1 MKFEELKVTRQYI
14 NALEEAG
21 FTEATGIQEKA
32 IPPIRAGQDLIGI
45 AQTGTGKTAA
55 YLIPIMQALQQ
66 NKGLEPRALVL
77 VPTKELA
84 VQVGQQFDAIAT
96 YTNFKRVVLYGGV
109 GPTAQAKQLAEGC
122 DVIISTPGRF
132 LDLYINAAFST
143 KKIKHVVLDEADR
156 MMDMG
161 FMHQIRSIQEV
172 LPSKRQNLLFSATFP
187 EYVEHLADEFLLF
200 PLKIEITPQATPV
213 ETVEQFIYHINNFQS
228 KLSMLRHL
236 LEDEEVFNKV
246 IIFTKTKE
254 LAVNLGKYL
263 ERKGM
268 GPADMLHSNR
278 AQNAR
283 MNAVKK
289 FRANELRILVTT
301 DVSAR
306 GLDIPEVSHV
316 INFSIPKDH
325 RDYIH
330 RIGRTGRA
338 LRTGV
343 AISFCDPAEIWHVKK
358 IEALM
363 KTEIPVVPIPEEVE
377 IFPSSKE
384 EKQEQAKE
392 LDHQRRKDNPS
403 FKGAFHDKKRKTK
416 SGSSS
421 RYKRK

>member
-21 FTEATGIQEKA
+21 FVEATGIQEKA
-32 IPPIRAGQDLIGI
+32 IPAIRGGQDVIGI
-45 AQTGTGKTAA
+45 AQTGTGKTAS
-55 YLIPIMQALQQ
+55 YLIPLMQLLQQ
-66 NKGLEPRALVL
+66 NKGIEPRAVVL

-84 VQVGQQFDAIAT
+84 VQVGQQFDAIAV
-96 YTNFKRVVLYGGV
+96 YTNFKKVVLYGGV
-109 GPTAQAKQLAEGC
+109 GPSTQIKLLEEGC
-122 DVIISTPGRF
+122 DIIISTPGRF
-132 LDLYINAAFST
+132 MDLYLKNAFST

-172 LPSKRQNLLFSATFP
+172 LPRKRQNLLFSATFP

-213 ETVEQFIYHINNFQS
+213 ETVDQFIYRINNFHS
-228 KLSMLRHL
+228 KLSMLTQL
-236 LEDEEVFNKV
+236 LLDEEVFNKV
-246 IIFTKTKE
+246 IIFTKTKD

-278 AQNAR
+278 SQNSR
-283 MNAVKK
+283 MNAVAK
-289 FRANELRILVTT
+289 FRANELRILVST

-316 INFSIPKDH
+316 INFSIPKDP

-338 LRTGV
+338 LKTGV
-343 AISFCDPAEIWHVKK
+343 AISFCDPAEIWYLKK

-363 KTEIPVVPIPEEVE
+363 RIEVPVLPIPEAVE
-377 IFPSSKE
+377 IFPTPKE

-403 FKGAFHDKKRKTK
+403 FKGAFHEKKRNLKP
-416 SGSSS
+416 GSSS
-421 RYKRK
+421 KKSRT